1 MPSFLKTGLGKIR
14 TYSTTWQKKKQY
26 NSSHGRLKAYIVH
39 VKAYLHDPCARY
51 YYFFCCSGSSVNLL
65 SSAK

>member
-39 VKAYLHDPCARY
+39 VKAYLHDPC
-51 YYFFCCSGSSVNLL
+51 GTTT
-65 SSAK
+65 SSAVQVRL